1 MVEAAALFCSSG
13 AFAMSHSTAVGVGAA
28 GDEAPSNAERMPK

>member
-13 AFAMSHSTAVGVGAA
+13 AFAMSHSTAVGVGGA
-28 GDEAPSNAERMPK
+28 GDEAASNAARMPK